1 MDKQEY
7 MPYLGRMR
15 KTNENRK
22 EEMMDIKP
30 AYGFIPE
37 WTFGDRLRKARDVM
51 GLDRSEFA
59 ALGEPGD
66 FTFKTI
72 ANYENGLT
80 TPKTFVVRAL
90 AQMAGVDYDWL
101 LTGKTPTGTGPDG
114 GVPSNV
120 TKLPGLDSNQEPIG
134 GRHNRNQHSTSIQTR
149 GNLKDDLQ
157 KAA

>member
-1 MDKQEY
+1 
-7 MPYLGRMR
+7 
-15 KTNENRK
+15 
-22 EEMMDIKP
+22 MDIQP
-30 AYGFIPE
+30 VATTGFIPE
-37 WTFGDRLRKARDVM
+37 FTFGDRLRKARESM
-51 GLDRSEFA
+51 GLDRTEFA

-72 ANYENGLT
+72 ANYELGIT
-80 TPKTFVVRAL
+80 IPKVYIAREL
-90 AQMAGVDYDWL
+90 ARISGIDYDWL
-101 LTGKTPTGTGPDG
+101 MTGKTPTGPQGPDG

-134 GRHNRNQHSTSIQTR
+134 ARRNRNQHSTSIQTR